1 LRWLARSQAEKRF
14 HIDTFSPR
22 ATATQKG
29 NFIAE
34 INGPGVL
41 DYFFGRSLGELQI
54 VADGVI
60 VMRCSPGKEWK
71 QVYVPPK
78 PHEYGELPFA
88 FPLVQQPGPYSQCV
102 VPIPFRERL
111 VVKTSSGDP
120 KIWLSGRRLKS
131 ATTVKFSTA
140 AASEYVSQLARIQKS
155 FLKISDR
162 LVPYPDEKLVT
173 VNSSCAVRKTTRIA
187 EATGP
192 AEMVGLR
199 LRFEPAGM
207 ELLRHQV
214 VELEIDGVKSVRM
227 PLVDFIGVS
236 HPWPHAWFSRAGT
249 WAAGLVNPVARM
261 RKKDPAIYIYFRL
274 PVPFRKS
281 LALDVVNRSDSLP
294 SVFRGEIA
302 IAPLAE
308 TKEIMRLCGT
318 SLSVALAASGPN
330 VLFQWLRPGHLAGLS
345 FFATGHGHHWNWRSK
360 VRLQLSGKK
369 HVYAGPGLLPFA
381 IEGISGNINF
391 ASTTWNHNSLER
403 TGRCGAGRHFWR
415 DPLPLDEGTSLSFT
429 NAEGGPKRAEVG
441 LLWYEP
447 FDEKPF
453 EAPAIRSD
461 VEPLPVMRHGQGRL
475 NAGSTNVEAE
485 CLAESAVASYGT
497 ATAEKNKAT
506 DVYSSGDAYLAW
518 NAGRAAETLDVF
530 THFPQSRYVR
540 VWYHRLLFLN
550 GGVFNIDLLPIGS
563 QRHSYRIAQSDADF
577 SSRVLGQSQSASS
590 ISCYDHW
597 PHRQAYR
604 FMMPVIQNP
613 SPGQMG
619 RIRFTCTTKSPR
631 SRGYMLA
638 IDQMGIEAS
647 PVTPRGWHEFE
658 STVTKNDQIRQMPSG
673 RQDFYGWGGLEF
685 VCAHPK
691 QRDIAVSLH
700 RPTAAKAS
708 SKIALRGLIQSGSWK
723 AQVVDSPDAI
733 DLVNAK
739 SNVPAEWR
747 LALRQTVAGPLN
759 AKLVLRCTSGKGVL
773 LLDAWR
779 TGE

>member
-1 LRWLARSQAEKRF
+1 MRWLARSQAEKRF

-249 WAAGLVNPVARM
+249 WA
-261 RKKDPAIYIYFRL
+261 
-274 PVPFRKS
+274 
-281 LALDVVNRSDSLP
+281 
-294 SVFRGEIA
+294 
-302 IAPLAE
+302 
-308 TKEIMRLCGT
+308 
-318 SLSVALAASGPN
+318 
-330 VLFQWLRPGHLAGLS
+330 
-345 FFATGHGHHWNWRSK
+345 
-360 VRLQLSGKK
+360 
-369 HVYAGPGLLPFA
+369 
-381 IEGISGNINF
+381 
-391 ASTTWNHNSLER
+391 
-403 TGRCGAGRHFWR
+403 
-415 DPLPLDEGTSLSFT
+415 
-429 NAEGGPKRAEVG
+429 
-441 LLWYEP
+441 
-447 FDEKPF
+447 
-453 EAPAIRSD
+453 
-461 VEPLPVMRHGQGRL
+461 
-475 NAGSTNVEAE
+475 
-485 CLAESAVASYGT
+485 
-497 ATAEKNKAT
+497 
-506 DVYSSGDAYLAW
+506 
-518 NAGRAAETLDVF
+518 
-530 THFPQSRYVR
+530 
-540 VWYHRLLFLN
+540 
-550 GGVFNIDLLPIGS
+550 
-563 QRHSYRIAQSDADF
+563 
-577 SSRVLGQSQSASS
+577 
-590 ISCYDHW
+590 
-597 PHRQAYR
+597 
-604 FMMPVIQNP
+604 
-613 SPGQMG
+613 
-619 RIRFTCTTKSPR
+619 
-631 SRGYMLA
+631 
-638 IDQMGIEAS
+638 
-647 PVTPRGWHEFE
+647 
-658 STVTKNDQIRQMPSG
+658 
-673 RQDFYGWGGLEF
+673 
-685 VCAHPK
+685 
-691 QRDIAVSLH
+691 
-700 RPTAAKAS
+700 
-708 SKIALRGLIQSGSWK
+708 
-723 AQVVDSPDAI
+723 
-733 DLVNAK
+733 
-739 SNVPAEWR
+739 
-747 LALRQTVAGPLN
+747 
-759 AKLVLRCTSGKGVL
+759 
-773 LLDAWR
+773 
-779 TGE
+779 